1 MKTIR
6 MIFGSYGLP
15 DGKFGVKLID
25 CGQTC
30 EVDDAE
36 AERLIALG
44 VAAPVVATP
53 QEPQAETGTGENTP
67 APETPQEPLSGSL
80 DPEQLSTMT
89 NADLKKLA
97 EDLGLDTAKLRVK
110 ADFVAAISAVE
121 FPVEDD
127 PDEDE
132 DGADDDADGDD
143 EDEDEDT
150 VEDGEAPPD
159 LKAEAPVV

>member
-1 MKTIR
+1 MKTVKI
-6 MIFGSYGLP
+6 IFGSYGLP
-15 DGKFGVKLID
+15 DGRRGVKLID

-36 AERLIALG
+36 AARLVALG
-44 VAAPVVATP
+44 VAAVVVATP
-53 QEPQAETGTGENTP
+53 QKAENETGTGENTP
-67 APETPQEPLSGSL
+67 APETPQAPAIGSL

-127 PDEDE
+127 PDDDE
-132 DGADDDADGDD
+132 DGADDDAD
-143 EDEDEDT
+143 DEDEDT

>member
-89 NADLKKLA
+89 KANLKKLA
-97 EDLGLDTAKLRVK
+97 EDMGLDTSGCNMK
-110 ADFVAAISAVE
+110 ADFVALIAAEEVQVD
-121 FPVEDD
+121 PEDD
-127 PDEDE
+127 KEPEEEDE
-132 DGADDDADGDD
+132 DAVD
-143 EDEDEDT
+143 
-150 VEDGEAPPD
+150 DGETPPD

>member
-1 MKTIR
+1 MKTVKI
-6 MIFGSYGLP
+6 IFGSYGLP
-15 DGKFGVKLID
+15 DGRRGVKLID

-36 AERLIALG
+36 AARLVALG
-44 VAAPVVATP
+44 VAAVVVATP
-53 QEPQAETGTGENTP
+53 QEAESATGTGENTP
-67 APETPQEPLSGSL
+67 APETPQAPAIGSL

-132 DGADDDADGDD
+132 AGTDGDADGD
-143 EDEDEDT
+143 DEDEDT

>member
-15 DGKFGVKLID
+15 DGKRGVKLID

-89 NADLKKLA
+89 KANLKKLA
-97 EDLGLDTAKLRVK
+97 EDMGLDTSGCNVK
-110 ADFVAAISAVE
+110 ADYVALISAEE
-121 FPVEDD
+121 FLVDPED
-127 PDEDE
+127 
-132 DGADDDADGDD
+132 DD
-143 EDEDEDT
+143 EDEDAVDDGDT
-150 VEDGEAPPD
+150 PPD
-159 LKAEAPVV
+159 LGAEAPVV

>member
-15 DGKFGVKLID
+15 DGKRGVKLID

-36 AERLIALG
+36 AERLVALG

-53 QEPQAETGTGENTP
+53 QEPQAETGTGEKNTP

-89 NADLKKLA
+89 KANLKKLA
-97 EDLGLDTAKLRVK
+97 EDMGLDTSGCNVK
-110 ADFVAAISAVE
+110 ADFVALIAAEE
-121 FPVEDD
+121 FPVDPED
-127 PDEDE
+127 
-132 DGADDDADGDD
+132 DD
-143 EDEDEDT
+143 EDEDAVDDGDT
-150 VEDGEAPPD
+150 PPD
-159 LKAEAPVV
+159 LGAEAPVV

>member
-1 MKTIR
+1 MKTVR

-89 NADLKKLA
+89 KANLKKLA
-97 EDLGLDTAKLRVK
+97 EDMGLDTSGCNVK
-110 ADFVAAISAVE
+110 ADFVALIAAEE
-121 FPVEDD
+121 FPVDPED
-127 PDEDE
+127 
-132 DGADDDADGDD
+132 DD
-143 EDEDEDT
+143 EDEDAVDDGDT
-150 VEDGEAPPD
+150 PPD
-159 LKAEAPVV
+159 LGAEAPVV